1 MADPLPDRPADPIHE
16 LTDTAAERYNRKLG
30 LWLFALYLALYVA
43 FVGIIFVDYRIMA
56 RQVFAGL
63 NLAIVYGFGLIIA
76 AFVLALIYFVAC
88 KREESR
94 ADEEAKLR
102 EGTT

>member
-1 MADPLPDRPADPIHE
+1 MAEPTSQPIDDPIHA
-16 LTDTAAERYNRKLG
+16 LTDTPAEVYNRRLG
-30 LWLFALYLALYVA
+30 LWMFALYLALYVA

-56 RQVFAGL
+56 KQVFAGL

-88 KREESR
+88 KREDESPMR
-94 ADEEAKLR
+94 TDSH
-102 EGTT
+102 G